1 MDLRATLQ
9 RVDEFQQ
16 RHAVTAFPIGVVK
29 KYGDDQGGNLAAM
42 LTYYGFLS
50 LFPLLLVFFTVL
62 GFVLHGHPGLQ
73 HDLRTSALSDFPI
86 IGDQISHNVTSVR
99 GSGIG
104 LVIGILGTLWGG
116 MGIAN
121 AGQDAMN
128 RVWEVPMKAR
138 PGFLKR
144 VARSALLLGTLGL
157 GIVITTVLSG
167 IGGGSASLGAG
178 LRVAVIAVATV
189 LNAGLFIIAF
199 RVLTARDVAWRELLP
214 GAIFAA
220 IAFQILQ
227 ALGGVY
233 VSHALKGMSQTYGL
247 FAIVLGLLAWIY
259 LQAQFV
265 VYAAEINVVRAK
277 RLWPRALAAPPLTDA
292 DRRAYTEYA
301 ETEERRPEENVT
313 VDLRGVANQRG

>member
-1 MDLRATLQ
+1 LTTVTLRVPAQASCAAAPGTRRAMELRATMQ
-9 RVDEFQQ
+9 RVDDFQQ
-16 RHAVTAFPIGVVK
+16 RHTVTAFPFGVVK

-42 LTYYGFLS
+42 ITYYGFLS

-73 HDLRTSALSDFPI
+73 DSLRTSALSDFPI
-86 IGDQISHNVTSVR
+86 IGDQISRNVSSVR

-128 RVWEVPMKAR
+128 RVWDVPMHAR
-138 PGFLKR
+138 PSFVKR
-144 VARSALLLGTLGL
+144 VARSAALLGTLGL

-178 LRVAVIAVATV
+178 VRIAAIALATV

-199 RVLTARDVAWRELLP
+199 RVLTARDVAWRDLLP

-227 ALGGVY
+227 ALGGLY
-233 VSHALKGMSQTYGL
+233 VSHTLKGMSQTYGL

-259 LQAQFV
+259 LQAQVV

-277 RLWPRALAAPPLTDA
+277 RLWPRSLVTPPLTEA
-292 DRRAYTEYA
+292 DRRAYT
-301 ETEERRPEENVT
+301 
-313 VDLRGVANQRG
+313 